1 MIAYNVITD
10 RIFSNKS
17 VAFFVDGPGGTGK
30 TFLYRALLAIV
41 RSMGNIALATATS
54 GVAASILPGGRTA
67 HSRFKIPIDLDD
79 NTSCNIS
86 KESSLAGLIRDAKL
100 IVWDE
105 VSMAKKKNVGSSGSN
120 LERSDGYEQIIWW
133 KSDSFRR

>member
-1 MIAYNVITD
+1 
-10 RIFSNKS
+10 
-17 VAFFVDGPGGTGK
+17 
-30 TFLYRALLAIV
+30 
-41 RSMGNIALATATS
+41 MGNIALATATC
-54 GVAASILPGGRTA
+54 GVATSILQGGRTA

-105 VSMAKKKNVGSSGSN
+105 VSMAKKNVGSSGSI
-120 LERSDGYEQIIWW
+120 LERSDGYEHITWW
-133 KSDSFRR
+133 KSSSFRR